1 MEQQKINHI
10 AKEAVCILTYF
21 NPNFTDKIPHYVINK
36 LEKLAEKSARVL
48 KIDKNKTLKEQDI
61 LPETKDLIALIYYSY
76 IATEG
81 EKEEI
86 LQIWNENEILYQ
98 EKIKKKYNLEN
109 IFRKE
114 KSKKENSKEENNK
127 AMVEYKKS
135 TFQKIFDKIRE
146 IFNINN

>member
-1 MEQQKINHI
+1 M
-10 AKEAVCILTYF
+10 
-21 NPNFTDKIPHYVINK
+21 
-36 LEKLAEKSARVL
+36 AEKSARVL